1 METHLGEWRHVYIV
15 PQLKW
20 TAVCSEWIRCRW
32 SWECAVQ
39 SADVCRHPIQNVYK
53 ITSNENFRFFHPY
66 VGNIINHHQFVGRI
80 QMKRIHIQVGENIY
94 IYYNRIICTNFLPK
108 YIRLNFYFRKI
119 VRLNAISHIRSWI
132 FFFFNL
138 SISQYV
144 QFISRCPKSVW
155 IARQN
160 NVRCWE
166 GAHHCSSAFH
176 DVFFL
181 FVRSHCLLFRSIS
194 MSTSSREYAS
204 MWEQTLSNHTHNQ
217 YYLWDRMKSR
227 LHCGR
232 KKNQTRA
239 ISGRTAH
246 ICRQKMEKKAREN
259 MFIQHNITHIF
270 YVLYI
275 ISL

>member
-1 METHLGEWRHVYIV
+1 MPLVIFEVGFSFFLIY
-15 PQLKW
+15 QL
-20 TAVCSEWIRCRW
+20 VNMFNS
-32 SWECAVQ
+32 
-39 SADVCRHPIQNVYK
+39 
-53 ITSNENFRFFHPY
+53 FRDALNPFELLVRTMY
-66 VGNIINHHQFVGRI
+66 DVGRVPI
-80 QMKRIHIQVGENIY
+80 IVQVHSTTY
-94 IYYNRIICTNFLPK
+94 
-108 YIRLNFYFRKI
+108 
-119 VRLNAISHIRSWI
+119 
-132 FFFFNL
+132 
-138 SISQYV
+138 
-144 QFISRCPKSVW
+144 
-155 IARQN
+155 
-160 NVRCWE
+160 
-166 GAHHCSSAFH
+166 
-176 DVFFL
+176 FFL